1 MKKEEIDLVWK
12 ALSDSRRRDILDLIK
27 DGPMS
32 TGDLCDQFEDLTR
45 FGVMKHIKV
54 LEEAE
59 LITVKWEGRTRWNY
73 LNATPLQKAFERWV
87 TPYQS
92 LWASSLNKLKHKLEN
107 E

>member
-1 MKKEEIDLVWK
+1 MKKAEIDLVWK
-12 ALSDSRRRDILDLIK
+12 ALADSRRRDILDYLK
-27 DGPMS
+27 EGPMT
-32 TGDLCDQFEDLTR
+32 TGDLCEQFSDLTR

-54 LEEAE
+54 LEEAS

-73 LNATPLQKAFERWV
+73 FNAVPLKKTFERWI

-92 LWASSLNKLKHKLEN
+92 MQVTGLEKLKNKLEQ